1 MSSKLAWSGVAVIT
15 LVVMSAAQLAQPVLA
30 KNKKAPPAPE
40 HHVRVGVIAPHAS
53 RSVAQHVR
61 DLEVQQ
67 LSSIGVEPVVLSS
80 ATAKDAVSE
89 ARALDCDYVLES
101 TLDRKL
107 ETLHYRVT
115 ETQSGVRVLEADEHI
130 REDSP
135 KQPEAAEVLV
145 TQATQAIRSAVK

>member
-1 MSSKLAWSGVAVIT
+1 
-15 LVVMSAAQLAQPVLA
+15 MSAAQLAQPVLA
-30 KNKKAPPAPE
+30 KNKKAPPAAE
-40 HHVRVGVIAPHAS
+40 HHVRVGVVAPHGA
-53 RSVAQHVR
+53 RSQHVR

-80 ATAKDAVSE
+80 AAAKDAVSE
-89 ARALDCDYVLES
+89 ARALDCDYILES

-107 ETLHYRVT
+107 VTLHYRVT

-130 REDSP
+130 HEDGP
-135 KQPEAAEVLV
+135 RQPEPAEVLV